1 MLSLLLELPLSLV
14 VLLLMYDLSM
24 ETTPGKRLYHDD
36 SSSLVE
42 EEHSDEHS
50 DTIDAR
56 KSGVVVAVEA
66 FDDESRP
73 SCRRWYDDANDDNSR
88 LYDELF

>member
-1 MLSLLLELPLSLV
+1 
-14 VLLLMYDLSM
+14 M

-36 SSSLVE
+36 SSSLVD

-50 DTIDAR
+50 DTIGAR
-56 KSGVVVAVEA
+56 KSGVAVVEA

-73 SCRRWYDDANDDNSR
+73 CRRWYDDANDDNSR

>member
-1 MLSLLLELPLSLV
+1 
-14 VLLLMYDLSM
+14 M
-24 ETTPGKRLYHDD
+24 ETTPGKRLYDNP
-36 SSSLVE
+36 SPSLVDD
-42 EEHSDEHS
+42 EEHSDDDEHS

-56 KSGVVVAVEA
+56 KSGVVVVEEAA

>member
-1 MLSLLLELPLSLV
+1 
-14 VLLLMYDLSM
+14 M

-36 SSSLVE
+36 SSSLVD

-66 FDDESRP
+66 FDDESR
-73 SCRRWYDDANDDNSR
+73 RWYDDANDDNSR

>member
-1 MLSLLLELPLSLV
+1 
-14 VLLLMYDLSM
+14 M
-24 ETTPGKRLYHDD
+24 ETTAGKRLYHDD
-36 SSSLVE
+36 SSSLVD
-42 EEHSDEHS
+42 EHSEEHS

-56 KSGVVVAVEA
+56 KSGVVEA